1 MRHKTLLK
9 KIAKLE
15 SVNDQLASEI
25 AYLERLTKSLGFAEG
40 LKTLKEAALEL
51 LEQDGRK
58 KPKVEDQANPPHS
71 N

>member
-9 KIAKLE
+9 KLAKLE
-15 SVNDQLASEI
+15 SINDQLAAELS
-25 AYLERLTKSLGFAEG
+25 YLESLTKSLGFANG

-51 LEQDGRK
+51 LQQDGK
-58 KPKVEDQANPPHS
+58 KRSKTEDEANPPRS